1 MQRLLEMLLALA
13 ILYAVYALGM
23 KKWNYTFQADR
34 EKRKT
39 ELKKLG
45 LSNTFYFIH
54 EYTFLVLN
62 LASGGLFSFYWIYK
76 QWQAVLQGFKRLEGG
91 PLKHGAFVR
100 TLGGGFTFFTLAA
113 LINRTCEYMRKKTA
127 WPAGL
132 WGTLWFGGCALVFC
146 PVGATYRL
154 TGYLFFC
161 LAPVVY
167 QKRLN
172 ALPNEQIS
180 PTPKMTEIIAS
191 VMGLVVA
198 LGVAVGVR
206 VFFFAK

>member
-1 MQRLLEMLLALA
+1 MQRLTEMILAIA
-13 ILYAVYALGM
+13 ILYAVYALGI
-23 KKWNYTFQADR
+23 KKWTYTTEAER

-132 WGTLWFGGCALVFC
+132 WGTLWLGGLMLVFC
-146 PVGATYRL
+146 PFGTFYRL
-154 TGYLFFC
+154 TGYALFC

-167 QKRLN
+167 QNRLN
-172 ALPNEQIS
+172 ALPKGPVS
-180 PTPKMTEIIAS
+180 PAPKTAEIVACAA
-191 VMGLVVA
+191 GLLVA
-198 LGVAVGVR
+198 LALAVLIRVAGQ
-206 VFFFAK
+206 

>member
-23 KKWNYTFQADR
+23 KKWNYTSQADR

-132 WGTLWFGGCALVFC
+132 WGTLWLGGLMLVFC
-146 PVGATYRL
+146 PFGTFYRL
-154 TGYLFFC
+154 TGYALFC

-167 QKRLN
+167 QNRLN
-172 ALPNEQIS
+172 ALPKGPVS
-180 PTPKMTEIIAS
+180 PAPKTAEIVACAA
-191 VMGLVVA
+191 GLLVA
-198 LGVAVGVR
+198 LALAVLIRVAGQ
-206 VFFFAK
+206 

>member
-23 KKWNYTFQADR
+23 KKWNYTSQADR

-132 WGTLWFGGCALVFC
+132 WGTLWLGGLVLVFC
-146 PVGATYRL
+146 PVGTSYRL
-154 TGYLFFC
+154 TGYALFC
-161 LAPVVY
+161 LAPTVY
-167 QKRLN
+167 QNRLN
-172 ALPNEQIS
+172 ALPKEPIS
-180 PTPKMTEIIAS
+180 PAPKTAEIVACAT
-191 VMGLVVA
+191 GLIGTLCLLV
-198 LGVAVGVR
+198 L
-206 VFFFAK
+206 FHSILSIK